1 MSNMAV
7 LSEDIP
13 KAIKHLKQ
21 STMLLDAG
29 SERELVITN
38 LSLASESYDDAVTYI
53 KRYYEKNEN
62 TFRGGIFTKLNFVRC
77 HLYRA
82 LNAPSNQ
89 CFENLFVWIKPTDW

>member
-1 MSNMAV
+1 MSSKKENPYYHDEMSNMAV

-53 KRYYEKNEN
+53 KRYYEK
-62 TFRGGIFTKLNFVRC
+62 TKI
-77 HLYRA
+77 
-82 LNAPSNQ
+82 PSEAASSPN
-89 CFENLFVWIKPTDW
+89 